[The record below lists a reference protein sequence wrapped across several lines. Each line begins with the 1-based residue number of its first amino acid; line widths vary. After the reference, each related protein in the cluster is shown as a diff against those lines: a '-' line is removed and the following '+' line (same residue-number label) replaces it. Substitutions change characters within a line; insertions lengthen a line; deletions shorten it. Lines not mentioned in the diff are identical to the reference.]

1 MLRLKFTDRGILE
14 ISHPSRPRISLQTP
28 RNTAEKGLEGTI
40 TQRKESWQVAIALGN
55 RWDSDTASPIAYY
68 VSFGPHGP
76 REPIVPPGSNV
87 KIFFGTLAAMGAAV
101 GVFALIRSQGWFRL
115 IPFLHRKC

>member
-1 MLRLKFTDRGILE
+1 MLRLEIIDRGILE
-14 ISHPSRPRISLQTP
+14 VSHPSRPRISLQTP
-28 RNTAEKGLEGTI
+28 RNTTEKGLEGTI
-40 TQRKESWQVAIALGN
+40 SQRKESWQVADALGHRSSPDN
-55 RWDSDTASPIAYY
+55 ASPIAYY

-101 GVFALIRSQGWFRL
+101 GVFALIRSQGRFWI
-115 IPFLHRKC
+115 IPCLDQKG